1 MWSDPIADML
11 TRIRNA
17 VRVKADKVDV
27 PASRLKLDIAKI
39 LKEEGFIRAYKILK
53 FKKQG
58 MLRLNLKYN
67 DGDSIITDLQRVS
80 KAGRRIYVGKDEI
93 PRVMGGVGISIV
105 STSRGVLSD
114 RAARREGVGGELI
127 CKVW

>member
-53 FKKQG
+53 YKKQG
-58 MLRLNLKYN
+58 MLRLNLKYSE
-67 DGDSIITDLQRVS
+67 GESIIIGLKKIS
-80 KAGRRIYVGKDEI
+80 KAGRRVYVGKDEV
-93 PRVMGGVGISIV
+93 PRVMAGVGIAII
-105 STSRGVLSD
+105 STSRGVLTD
-114 RAARREGVGGELI
+114 KACRREGVGGEVI
-127 CKVW
+127 CHVW

>member
-1 MWSDPIADML
+1 ML

-67 DGDSIITDLQRVS
+67 DGDSIITDLQKVS
-80 KAGRRIYVGKDEI
+80 KAGRRVYVGKDDI

-105 STSRGVLSD
+105 STSKGVLSD
-114 RAARREGVGGELI
+114 RSARREGVGGEVI